1 MPASV
6 LFIGPKQRSKLD
18 FLFEGLAK
26 NQQQRQE
33 AVALQQALQGVT
45 PVATPATTPGAAPTA
60 ASTAEVTTPAEP
72 DISTP
77 ESRLEKSITDR
88 AQRIARLKEQANR
101 VLLSPGISQEAKQ
114 RALQA
119 INLQFENESRQ
130 QALEEKLFEIDA
142 KKQKGQA
149 EVDKQKAIATLT
161 DQLPPTSDP
170 KEVFDT
176 LMGAGVPLEDSLK
189 VAKFYKRDSQ
199 GNSKAITL
207 NNQVNNILSRMKT
220 RVSNIEK
227 QISVQDRLGNIVL
240 DFLGNEG
247 KKAKKQINDITQS
260 SFKAIERLYQKE
272 GLEVPSD
279 IMSALKDFQAS
290 NELEAQEKEAEAKA
304 KGEQDL
310 QELDEIFG
318 GTSGG
323 LFESDGGLFNRLFG
337 D

>member
-130 QALEEKLFEIDA
+130 QALEEKLFEIDSNN
-142 KKQKGQA
+142 
-149 EVDKQKAIATLT
+149 
-161 DQLPPTSDP
+161 PPDVPP
-170 KEVFDT
+170 KISSSSCRSCS
-176 LMGAGVPLEDSLK
+176 PLALAS
-189 VAKFYKRDSQ
+189 A
-199 GNSKAITL
+199 
-207 NNQVNNILSRMKT
+207 
-220 RVSNIEK
+220 
-227 QISVQDRLGNIVL
+227 
-240 DFLGNEG
+240 
-247 KKAKKQINDITQS
+247 
-260 SFKAIERLYQKE
+260 SF
-272 GLEVPSD
+272 S
-279 IMSALKDFQAS
+279 
-290 NELEAQEKEAEAKA
+290 
-304 KGEQDL
+304 
-310 QELDEIFG
+310 
-318 GTSGG
+318 
-323 LFESDGGLFNRLFG
+323 
-337 D
+337 